1 MAYLR
6 GFSHGISGI
15 ALSLYRLGEFFKQ
28 DDIERLATELV
39 LHEYSLVKAGQWT
52 DSHSYNGAPLV
63 GWCHGSA
70 GIALALSTMPKLLLN
85 SQGVKEYF
93 DLAVSNTLA
102 KGVYDSKCLCHGT
115 AGNLLCILAN
125 APDKSNIDNLMEHFE
140 ADLLKSGFLSIGAAQ
155 TMGIGL
161 MTGLTGAG
169 YYLLGRSDH
178 QVDYGFLTLS

>member
-1 MAYLR
+1 
-6 GFSHGISGI
+6 
-15 ALSLYRLGEFFKQ
+15 
-28 DDIERLATELV
+28 
-39 LHEYSLVKAGQWT
+39 
-52 DSHSYNGAPLV
+52 
-63 GWCHGSA
+63 
-70 GIALALSTMPKLLLN
+70 
-85 SQGVKEYF
+85 
-93 DLAVSNTLA
+93 
-102 KGVYDSKCLCHGT
+102 
-115 AGNLLCILAN
+115 LAN